1 MTRRRYELT
10 DHEWSILSPLLPNKP
25 RGVPRVDDRRVL
37 NGILWRFRT
46 GSPWAEIPER
56 YGPPTTCYNRF
67 VRWRKAGVWDRLLEA
82 VSEAYDG
89 DIVMIDSTCVRVHQ
103 HAATGKR
110 GMETMAMGRS
120 RGGLTSKIHALV
132 DAEGRPVNLRLTGG
146 QIADCTQA
154 DALTDELGEGDI
166 LLADK
171 GYDSNA
177 IRAKAAERGAWA
189 NIPPKA
195 NRKETFSFSGWVYRQ
210 RNLVE
215 RFFNRIKHFRGI
227 ATRYDKHP
235 ENYLAA
241 VKLVAARIWC
251 QSL

>member
-1 MTRRRYELT
+1 
-10 DHEWSILSPLLPNKP
+10 
-25 RGVPRVDDRRVL
+25 
-37 NGILWRFRT
+37 
-46 GSPWAEIPER
+46 
-56 YGPPTTCYNRF
+56 
-67 VRWRKAGVWDRLLEA
+67 
-82 VSEAYDG
+82 
-89 DIVMIDSTCVRVHQ
+89 
-103 HAATGKR
+103 
-110 GMETMAMGRS
+110 MGRS

-154 DALTDELGEGDI
+154 DALTDQLGEGDI

-177 IRAKAAERGAWA
+177 IRAKAAQRKAWA
-189 NIPPKA
+189 NIPPKT
-195 NRKETFSFSGWVYRQ
+195 NRKGSFVFSRWVYRQ

-215 RFFNRIKHFRGI
+215 RFFNRIKQFRGI